1 MPRNVKY
8 IFFSILTVLFIL
20 MLYIYI
26 YNLNLRFDMVE
37 ITGKRNRKVPVL
49 LTPAVKE
56 AIVMLEANR
65 EKGNVN
71 SDNIYIF
78 ATNDGKSLNP
88 IRGNHVIR
96 QVCGMVDLQQPD
108 VITSNNLR
116 KYAATVSQLVEMD
129 DNELGWLARHLGHD
143 INVHREFYRL
153 QESTLEMAV
162 VGNLLLAIDEG
173 RAHKFKGMNL
183 RDITLEGNI
192 F

>member
-1 MPRNVKY
+1 
-8 IFFSILTVLFIL
+8 
-20 MLYIYI
+20 
-26 YNLNLRFDMVE
+26 MVE

-56 AIVMLEANR
+56 AIVVLEANR

-88 IRGNHVIR
+88 IRGNDVIR
-96 QVCGMVDLQQPD
+96 QVRGMVDLQQPD
-108 VITSNNLR
+108 VINSNNLR